1 MLARRNLL
9 IMLAMDA
16 FLVAVCFYFSFL
28 IRFDFYI
35 QDIYWFILVRLW
47 PFTVIVKVLVF
58 WFFGLY
64 RGMWRYTSL
73 LELVNVLK
81 AVFTSQ
87 LAILAAVLMV
97 YHFKNLPRSVF
108 IIDAVL
114 TFLAVGGIRV
124 AVRVYFA
131 RGTGMRMI
139 AGLNRL
145 QRPEDRRLLI
155 VGAGDAGEGVLRELH
170 ANPDLRLH
178 AVGFLDDRPGSKGKF
193 IHGVPI
199 LGPIDS
205 VHGLPVDFDE
215 ILIAIP
221 SAKGEEM
228 RRIVHICEETGQPF
242 RTIPAIGEL
251 IDGKVSLKAVR
262 NVTVED
268 LLGRDEVHL
277 KADEIAR
284 YLKDRR
290 VLVTGAGGSIG
301 SELVRQIGR
310 FQPRS
315 VGLVD
320 MSELNLFRVVMEF
333 RQRFPGLDVKTY
345 LADIRDRRAVDR
357 FHADFTPE
365 VVFHA
370 AAYKHVPMQEI
381 FPWEAVVNNVQ
392 GTMNVVEA
400 ARESRVERFVLVSTD
415 KAVRPTNVMGATK
428 RVAELFVECASANC
442 GTTFMAVRFGNV
454 MGSSGSAIPIFR
466 EQIMRGG
473 PVTVTHPEV
482 TRYFMSVGEAA
493 QLILQAGAMG
503 QGGEVFILEM
513 GRPIKI
519 LDMVRDMIRLHG
531 YEPDKDISIEFV
543 GLRPGEKMY
552 EELITEGEGI
562 VATDREKI
570 MVLKGNACN
579 ITAFKSGIDELIAV
593 AATYDAGAIRA
604 KLKELVPEY
613 TPQNPGE

>member
-1 MLARRNLL
+1 M
-9 IMLAMDA
+9 IMLAMDSV
-16 FLVAVCFYFSFL
+16 LVALCFYLSFL
-28 IRFDFYI
+28 IRFDFDI
-35 QDIYWFILVRLW
+35 KDIYWFILVRLW
-47 PFTVIVKVLVF
+47 PVVIAIKVITF
-58 WFFGLY
+58 RFFGLY

-81 AVFTSQ
+81 AVFVSQ
-87 LAILAAVLMV
+87 LIILAGVLMV

-114 TFLAVGGIRV
+114 TFLAVGGVRV

-131 RGTGMRMI
+131 RGTGMRLI
-139 AGLNRL
+139 TGLNRL
-145 QRPEDRRLLI
+145 TGPEDRRLLI
-155 VGAGDAGEGVLRELH
+155 VGAGDAGEKVLREIH
-170 ANPDLRLH
+170 ANPNLRLH
-178 AVGFLDDRPGSKGKF
+178 AVGFLDDHPASWGKF
-193 IHGVPI
+193 IHGVPV
-199 LGPIDS
+199 LGGLDS
-205 VHGLPVDFDE
+205 VHSLPLDFDE

-221 SAKGEEM
+221 SARGEEM

-277 KADEIAR
+277 NADEIAQ
-284 YLKDRR
+284 YLKGRR
-290 VLVTGAGGSIG
+290 VLITGAGGSIG

-310 FQPRS
+310 FHPRT

-333 RQRFPGLDVKTY
+333 KQRFPGVEVKAY
-345 LADIRDRRAVDR
+345 LADIRGRKAVDR
-357 FHADFTPE
+357 FCSDFRPE

-370 AAYKHVPMQEI
+370 AAYKHVPMQEV

-392 GTMNVVEA
+392 GTMNMVEA
-400 ARESRVERFVLVSTD
+400 AGESRVERFVLVSTD

-428 RVAELFVECASANC
+428 RVAELFVECNAAN
-442 GTTFMAVRFGNV
+442 GGLTKFMAVRFGNV

-473 PVTVTHPEV
+473 PVTVTDPEV

-493 QLILQAGAMG
+493 QLILQAGAIG

-519 LDMVRDMIRLHG
+519 LDLVRDMIRLHG
-531 YEPDKDISIEFV
+531 YEPDKDIPVEFV

-562 VATDREKI
+562 VATGRDKI
-570 MVLKGNACN
+570 MVLKGQACN
-579 ITAFKSGIDELIAV
+579 LSEFKSAIQELIRE

-613 TPQNPGE
+613 CPQDPEE

>member
-9 IMLAMDA
+9 IMLALDA
-16 FLVAVCFYFSFL
+16 FLVALCFYFSFL
-28 IRFDFYI
+28 IRFDFNI
-35 QDIYWFILVRLW
+35 RDIYWFILVRLW
-47 PFTVIVKVLVF
+47 PAVIAVKLLSF
-58 WFFGLY
+58 WIFGLY

-81 AVFTSQ
+81 AVFISQ
-87 LAILAAVLMV
+87 MFILAAVLMI

-108 IIDAVL
+108 IIDGVL
-114 TFLAVGGIRV
+114 TILAVAGIRV
-124 AVRVYFA
+124 AVRVYFS
-131 RGTGMRMI
+131 RGTGMRLI
-139 AGLNRL
+139 AGLARL
-145 QRPEDRRLLI
+145 ERPEDRRLLI
-155 VGAGDAGEGVLRELH
+155 VGAGDAGEKVLREIH

-178 AVGFLDDRPGSKGKF
+178 AVGFLDDHPASKGKF
-193 IHGVPI
+193 IHGVPV

-205 VHGLPVDFDE
+205 VHSLPVNYDE

-221 SAKGEEM
+221 SARGEEM

-268 LLGRDEVHL
+268 LLGRDEVRL
-277 KADEIAR
+277 NADEIAR

-310 FQPRS
+310 FQPRA

-333 RQRFPGLDVKTY
+333 KQRFRGLEVETY

-357 FHADFTPE
+357 FYGDFAPE

-370 AAYKHVPMQEI
+370 AAYKHVPMQEV

-392 GTMNVVEA
+392 GTLNVVEA
-400 ARESRVERFVLVSTD
+400 AAEARVERFVLVSTD

-428 RVAELFVECASANC
+428 RVAELFVECAAAD
-442 GTTFMAVRFGNV
+442 GHTKFMAVRFGNV

-473 PVTVTHPEV
+473 PVTVTHADV

-493 QLILQAGAMG
+493 QLILQAGAIG

-519 LDMVRDMIRLHG
+519 LDLVRDMIRLHG
-531 YEPDKDISIEFV
+531 YEPDKDIPIEFV

-562 VATDREKI
+562 VATGREKI
-570 MVLKGNACN
+570 LVLKGPACN
-579 ITAFKSGIDELIAV
+579 LGEFKSAIEELIEV
-593 AATYDAGAIRA
+593 AATYDALAIRA

-613 TPQNPGE
+613 NPQNSGE